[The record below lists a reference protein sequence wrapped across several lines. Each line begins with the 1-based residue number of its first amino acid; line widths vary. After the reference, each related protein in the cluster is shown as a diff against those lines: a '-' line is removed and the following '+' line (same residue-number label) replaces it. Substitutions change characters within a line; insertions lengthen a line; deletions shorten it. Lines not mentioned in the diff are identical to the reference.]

1 MVNLRYKSISE
12 ENLSHL
18 TKIVNKEHKS
28 IINGTAGKEH
38 YKLLSYLSKEMGPS
52 LIVELGTHYGT
63 SSLAFAENKE
73 SVILTYDIVD
83 RYKIKKR
90 HQPNNVIRKVKNIF
104 VEKQEA
110 FLLKADL
117 IFMDTYHDGIFE
129 KQVYDFLIENNYNGI
144 LLLDDIHWSNEMINF
159 WNKIEVKKHDITD
172 IGHGGGK
179 GPLGE
184 ISGTGIVDFSNNL
197 KITV

>member
-1 MVNLRYKSISE
+1 MININYESVRG

-28 IINGTAGKEH
+28 IINGTAGEEH
-38 YKLLSYLSKEMGPS
+38 YKLLSYLSKELGPS

-90 HQPNNVIRKVKNIF
+90 HRPNNVIRKVKNIF
-104 VEKQEA
+104 IEKQEA

-129 KQVYDFLIENNYNGI
+129 KQVYDFLVENNYKGI

-159 WNKIEVKKHDITD
+159 WGNIEVKKYDITE

-184 ISGTGIVDFSNNL
+184 ISGTGIVDFSENL

>member
-1 MVNLRYKSISE
+1 
-12 ENLSHL
+12 
-18 TKIVNKEHKS
+18 
-28 IINGTAGKEH
+28 
-38 YKLLSYLSKEMGPS
+38 MGPS

-104 VEKQEA
+104 EEKQEV

-129 KQVYDFLIENNYNGI
+129 KQVYDFHYICLHDSPYYHN
-144 LLLDDIHWSNEMINF
+144 
-159 WNKIEVKKHDITD
+159 KHDGREMPNAKSYEKCLVRLPILFGLSESD
-172 IGHGGGK
+172 IK
-179 GPLGE
+179 RVTQKVLE
-184 ISGTGIVDFSNNL
+184 FYED
-197 KITV
+197 